1 MTNSN
6 SKPSWTDSDGIE
18 LKRSR
23 ESAGNDVY
31 SFARQ
36 NNLSNYQLLEL
47 EEGGESYFYTTAIKY
62 NIGKKL
68 LNSLGEKTD
77 YQRQVEIAKSKS
89 IKDIEVVETFLS
101 DSTIHLQPTS
111 SKNIST
117 AKKLY
122 IFATAVIVILISCAF
137 VIYPNKSNRT
147 LDTSQTPVVSQV
159 NLSASPAN
167 TESTSSIADKRTSLE
182 DWNTTKST
190 ATVNPS
196 KLNECNW
203 TEKSVDVS
211 ATSATKEGNY
221 VYLVSLNELVVC
233 IKDAN
238 NIQTTVLLK
247 PDQTQNIVGT
257 PPIKIYSANLS
268 NVNIFYQG
276 SKIQLP
282 KQGINEISLVA
293 KSLQ

>member
-1 MTNSN
+1 MTDSN

>member
-1 MTNSN
+1 MTDSN

-23 ESAGNDVY
+23 ESAGNDFY

-47 EEGGESYFYTTAIKY
+47 EEGGEIYFYTTAIKY

-117 AKKLY
+117 SKKLY

-221 VYLVSLNELVVC
+221 VYLVPLNEFVVC

-247 PDQTQNIVGT
+247 PDQTQNIAGT

>member
-1 MTNSN
+1 MTDSN

-117 AKKLY
+117 SKKLY

-167 TESTSSIADKRTSLE
+167 TESISSTADKRTSLE

>member
-6 SKPSWTDSDGIE
+6 SNPSWTDSDGIE

-36 NNLSNYQLLEL
+36 NNLSTYQLLEL
-47 EEGGESYFYTTAIKY
+47 EEGGKSYFYTTTIKY
-62 NIGKKL
+62 NVGKKL

-77 YQRQVEIAKSKS
+77 YQKQVEIEKSKS
-89 IKDIEVVETFLS
+89 IKDAEVVETFLN

-117 AKKLY
+117 PKKLY
-122 IFATAVIVILISCAF
+122 IFVTAVTVILISCAF
-137 VIYPNKSNRT
+137 VIYPNKSNRI

-159 NLSASPAN
+159 NLSSSPAN
-167 TESTSSIADKRTSLE
+167 TESISLTADTRNSLE
-182 DWNTTKST
+182 ESNTTKAT
-190 ATVNPS
+190 ATANSSNP
-196 KLNECNW
+196 NECNW
-203 TEKSVDVS
+203 TDNSKDIR
-211 ATSATKEGNY
+211 ATTATKEGNY
-221 VYLVSLNELVVC
+221 VYLVSKSELVVC

-247 PDQTQNIVGT
+247 PDQPQNIAAT
-257 PPIKIYSANLS
+257 PPIKIYSANL
-268 NVNIFYQG
+268 NNFNIFYQG

-282 KQGINEISLVA
+282 EQSIKEITLLA
-293 KSLQ
+293 QQLK